1 MPRSARPTA
10 EARSARL
17 ERTRTGRMNRSRWSG
32 RTIPAMG
39 RHRRPSGRPRS
50 GGTAARSAAPEV
62 GLVVAAA
69 MAPGTFAPSLSP
81 RSIVDQ
87 GLVTGLATGV
97 HYLLAAGAQ
106 DVLEAAAAAFGD
118 GAASSRRRI
127 RRIAVDC
134 AAVPLGLAVLRAL
147 PARPGDPVRGVVRQ
161 AAWRLGATG
170 LCGALLGAAE
180 EGTRAVDDRLRLEGR
195 LASVPLAVPLGLA
208 TAYAVDRLRGARPAR
223 HPDEAERPS
232 PLSSLGVATG
242 MVGCLTGVAYGE
254 HVLADLAGRGLAAVL
269 PGPPELWRL
278 TGHAGFLAGLGL
290 GASSFWHRAM
300 RRIEAGTSADVPV
313 VEPGEADRWVSP
325 TVSGGPASLVPWAG
339 LGREGRRHA
348 LATVRPSPLP
358 VRPAGVPDLSIETV
372 MGTPPRAAPVAVYVG
387 LSSAEDPRARVDLA
401 LAEMERTGAFD
412 RSLLVLV
419 SPTGTGYVNYVATA
433 ALQYLTLGDVAT
445 VTLQYSRRP
454 SPLSLGMIRAAREQN
469 RLLWLRVL
477 ERVRARPGTRPR
489 VVLFGES
496 LGAHTSQDVFLHW
509 GTLGLDAMGVE
520 RALWL
525 GTPYGSG
532 WMRQVTGGGR
542 LDVDSEQVAVVNDLA
557 QLAAITARRG
567 TPPRFVLLSHDNDGV
582 TRFGLDLLWCAPD
595 WLGARRPRP
604 EPAVDGGSPRGIP
617 PAMRWRPVTTF
628 FQSLVDM
635 KNAQVPGPYRAW
647 AHDYRADLPGFLST
661 VYGVPA
667 SPAQLTRIEEAL
679 RLRETVRE
687 RLFAAEQAAAG

>member
-1 MPRSARPTA
+1 
-10 EARSARL
+10 
-17 ERTRTGRMNRSRWSG
+17 
-32 RTIPAMG
+32 MG
-39 RHRRPSGRPRS
+39 RYRRPSGRPRS
-50 GGTAARSAAPEV
+50 GGTAARSAAPDV

-81 RSIVDQ
+81 RSILDQ

-106 DVLEAAAAAFGD
+106 DVLEAAAAVLDD

-134 AAVPLGLAVLRAL
+134 AAVPVGLAVLRAL

-161 AAWRLGATG
+161 AAWRLGPTG
-170 LCGALLGAAE
+170 LCGALLSSAEGAAH
-180 EGTRAVDDRLRLEGR
+180 AVDHRLGLGGR
-195 LASVPLAVPLGLA
+195 LAAVPLAVPVGLG
-208 TAYAVDRLRGARPAR
+208 TAYAVGRLRGARSAR
-223 HPDEAERPS
+223 GDEADGPTA
-232 PLSSLGVATG
+232 LSSLGVATG
-242 MVGCLTGVAYGE
+242 VVGCLTGVAYGE
-254 HVLADLAGRGLAAVL
+254 HALADLAARRLAAAL

-278 TGHAGFLAGLGL
+278 AAHGGFLTGLGL
-290 GASSFWHRAM
+290 GASSLWHRAM
-300 RRIEAGTSADVPV
+300 RRIEGGATADVAV
-313 VEPGEADRWVSP
+313 LEPGEADRWVP
-325 TVSGGPASLVPWAG
+325 ATVSGGPGSRVPWAA

-348 LATVRPSPLP
+348 LATVRPQPVL
-358 VRPAGVPDLSIETV
+358 VRPDGVPDLSIETV
-372 MGTPPRAAPVAVYVG
+372 MGEPPRAAPVQVYVG
-387 LSSAEDPRARVDLA
+387 LDSAADPRERVELA
-401 LAEMERTGAFD
+401 LAELERTGAFD

-419 SPTGTGYVNYVATA
+419 SPTGTGYVNYVAVA

-477 ERVRARPGTRPR
+477 ERVRSRTGGRPR

-509 GTLGLDAMGVE
+509 GTLGLDAMGVD

-525 GTPYGSG
+525 GTPYGSK
-532 WMRQVTGGGR
+532 WMRQVTGGDDR

-557 QLAAITARRG
+557 QLSAITAGRG
-567 TPPRFVLLSHDNDGV
+567 SPPPFVLLSHDNDGV
-582 TRFGLDLLWCAPD
+582 TRFGLDLLWCAPE
-595 WLGARRPRP
+595 WLGSRRARP

-647 AHDYRADLPGFLST
+647 AHDYRADLPRFLST

-667 SPAQLTRIEEAL
+667 TDAQLARIEQAL